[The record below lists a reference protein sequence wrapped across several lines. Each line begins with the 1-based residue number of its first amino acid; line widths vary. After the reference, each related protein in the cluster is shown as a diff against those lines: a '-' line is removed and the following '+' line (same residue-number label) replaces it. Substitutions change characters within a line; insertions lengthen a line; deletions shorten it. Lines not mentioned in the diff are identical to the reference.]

1 MVQKTTLGVN
11 TYRNVVRISLLVVP
25 NAPTDPGAVES
36 CGMHLNL
43 TADEVLSS
51 TRAVRKRLDL
61 ERPVEREIINE
72 CLELAVQAPSG
83 SNAQGWHFVIVDD
96 AGQRAALAAL
106 YKQAFDLYINSPF
119 SGYTGDDPDR
129 AQTQERVKSSAVYLA
144 EVLDRVPVHVVP
156 CITGRPD
163 NLPNFGASGILGS
176 ILPAAWS
183 FNVGG
188 PRRRARHRLCRAGRA
203 HPAGVLDRNRF
214 QTGTAQRPIGNHPLE
229 LLERVGLRVRRSQA
243 S

>member
-72 CLELAVQAPSG
+72 CL
-83 SNAQGWHFVIVDD
+83 VDD

-183 FNVGG
+183 FMLA
-188 PRRRARHRLCRAGRA
+188 ARERGL
-203 HPAGVLDRNRF
+203 
-214 QTGTAQRPIGNHPLE
+214 GTAWTTLHLMFEEQAAEILGIPFAEVAQVALIPLAYSIGTDFKPAP
-229 LLERVGLRVRRSQA
+229 RSDLSA
-243 S
+243 ITHWNSWNA